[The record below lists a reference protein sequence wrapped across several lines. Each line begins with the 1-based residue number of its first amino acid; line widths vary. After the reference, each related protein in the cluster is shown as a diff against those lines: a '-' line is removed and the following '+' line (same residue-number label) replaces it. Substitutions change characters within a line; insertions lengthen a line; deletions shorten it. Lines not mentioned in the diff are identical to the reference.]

1 MPNYVQ
7 RNAIQSTVLRPGPVR
22 DAIYS
27 ASGIRDTAA
36 MKPEFAAMAAIEGD
50 APTLAVDAVARAVD
64 SEFGLGGDYSPLVS
78 ERDQN
83 FMLRTDC
90 GERYVVNVTSRFED
104 TVASNFQI
112 AALRHLELAHD
123 VRVPKVYPTL
133 AGGGSC
139 RITDEHGAYRLRV
152 VTWVDGAPL
161 ESQPLDVAIAR
172 DLGAALARLDRAF
185 DGFSHPGEHPVL
197 LWDLQRAAELRSLLS
212 CIDDSGIRARVAR
225 VIDDFKNR
233 VRPAMAGLRTQVIH
247 GDPNPGNVLSS
258 DGGIGFIDFGDSLR
272 APLVFDVAIAAS
284 YLRTGESNPLQFIVP
299 FAAAYHAVMP
309 LDSLEG
315 DLLFDLVRARLAT
328 TVTLLHWRLSARGAD
343 DPYRQK
349 ALEGESGAAAFLAR
363 LDFLGRRAFRQ
374 EISFIQ

>member
-7 RNAIQSTVLRPGPVR
+7 QNAIQSTVLRRGAGS
-22 DAIYS
+22 DAVYS

-50 APTLAVDAVARAVD
+50 APSLAVDAVARAVNA
-64 SEFGLGGDYSPLVS
+64 EFGLGGEYSPLVS

-83 FMLRTDC
+83 FMLRSHS
-90 GERYVVNVTSRFED
+90 GERYVVKIASRFED
-104 TVASNFQI
+104 PAATDFQI
-112 AALRHLELAHD
+112 AALRHLELAHG
-123 VRVPKVYPTL
+123 VRVPKVCPTL
-133 AGGGSC
+133 GGDWSC
-139 RITDEHGAYRLRV
+139 RIADENGAYRLRV
-152 VTWVDGAPL
+152 VTWVDGVPL
-161 ESQPLDVAIAR
+161 DSQPLNIAIAR
-172 DLGAALARLDRAF
+172 DLGTALARLDRAF

-212 CIDDSGIRARVAR
+212 CIQDPNIRARVAR
-225 VIDDFKNR
+225 AIDDFDNN
-233 VRPAMAGLRTQVIH
+233 VRPALARLRTRVIH
-247 GDPNPGNVLSS
+247 GDPNPGNVLSW
-258 DGGIGFIDFGDSLR
+258 DGEIGFIDFGDSVR

-284 YLRTGESNPLQFIVP
+284 YLRVRESSPLQFIVP
-299 FAAAYHAVMP
+299 FVAAYHAVMP
-309 LDSLEG
+309 LDALEG

-349 ALEGESGAAAFLAR
+349 ALESESGAARFLDM
-363 LDFLGRRAFRQ
+363 LDLRGRKAFRQ

>member
-7 RNAIQSTVLRPGPVR
+7 QNAIQSTVLRPGR
-22 DAIYS
+22 GIDAIYS

-36 MKPEFAAMAAIEGD
+36 MKPQFAAMAAIEGD
-50 APTLAVDAVARAVD
+50 APSLALDAVARAVD
-64 SEFGLGGDYSPLVS
+64 AEFGLGGEYSPLVS

-83 FMLRTDC
+83 FLLRSDS
-90 GERYVVNVTSRFED
+90 GERYVVKVASRFEGP
-104 TVASNFQI
+104 VASNFQI

-133 AGGGSC
+133 AGDGSC
-139 RITDEHGAYRLRV
+139 RIADEHGAYRLRV
-152 VTWVDGAPL
+152 VTWVNGAPL
-161 ESQPLDVAIAR
+161 ESQPLDAAIAR

-212 CIDDSGIRARVAR
+212 CVDDTGIRARVAR
-225 VIDDFKNR
+225 VIDDFENS
-233 VRPAMAGLRTQVIH
+233 VQPAMAELRTQVIH
-247 GDPNPGNVLSS
+247 GDPNPGNLLSS
-258 DGGIGFIDFGDSLR
+258 DGGIGFIDFGDSVR

-284 YLRTGESNPLQFIVP
+284 YLREYKSSPLQFLVP
-299 FAAAYHAVMP
+299 FVAAYHAALP

-343 DPYRQK
+343 DSYRQK
-349 ALEGESGAAAFLAR
+349 ALEGESGAAGFLER
-363 LDFLGRRAFRQ
+363 LDLLGRRAFRQ